1 MFHTCKQDSA
11 EKFKNHRELKR
22 KKFIESLSILSF
34 KINKPV
40 HFCAVLKCSVIHSD
54 SLWPHELSRLFVQAI
69 LQARILEWAGHFLLQ
84 RIFLTQRLNPHLLHL
99 LHWQAVS
106 LLLHYLLLLL
116 SHFSRVQLCA
126 TPIDSSPPSSSV
138 PGILQARILEWV
150 TISFSS
156 ALGSPKFLYQSYFF
170 YAYSF
175 FYDSMTC
182 FSHQVIYAEYFPISL
197 MSYRKSF
204 SHHLGC
210 YQVLMIMHSSV
221 LNILNIYVC
230 SA

>member
-40 HFCAVLKCSVIHSD
+40 YFCAVLKCSVIHSD
-54 SLWPHELSRLFVQAI
+54 SMIPWT
-69 LQARILEWAGHFLLQ
+69 LQALCPSNSPGKNTGVGLPFPTPEDLPHPETEPTSLAPPALAGSFFTITPPAAAAKSLQ
-84 RIFLTQRLNPHLLHL
+84 SSPT
-99 LHWQAVS
+99 
-106 LLLHYLLLLL
+106 
-116 SHFSRVQLCA
+116 LCD
-126 TPIDSSPPSSSV
+126 PIDGSPPGSSV

-150 TISFSS
+150 AISFSS

-221 LNILNIYVC
+221 LNTLNIYVC